1 MIKKVKS
8 ERENKCA
15 NINKYK
21 NSIKILSSENIAITL
36 ISLVITIILL
46 IILAGIV
53 INISIGEN
61 GLFKKAKYA
70 KNEYLNAQSKE
81 EEELNELYKQL
92 GVTENLPENTKETQA
107 GTTVKLPSK
116 WEKYTPA
123 YVTNE
128 KGQEVISSKKVSSV
142 YAVSAGNGETVP
154 IPYVF
159 YYVGGNLGSGVV
171 ISDNKEDK
179 NKYAGESDVPNGVKV
194 ENGKFVDIL
203 KGNQFVFIPCTQSE
217 YHKTNWAN
225 GKQGN
230 VSGVSDCYWGIEI
243 STLELAQI
251 KKYEGFYVGRYEAGL
266 PTSQDGFTGENAFE
280 SALSTT
286 SSTLVGGSTQYNS
299 TKIPIS
305 KAGREPWNFIDY
317 NNSWASAQ
325 KMYTTHSVQS
335 GLITGT
341 QWDVMLNKI
350 VSIDETKN
358 LTDSK
363 TWGNYALGETFNY
376 TGKTAEYNKADNKLY
391 GYGEIEEN
399 KTKMNNSNK
408 LLTTGA
414 SEHNK
419 AYNLYDVAGNL
430 YEWTEESA
438 VISSSLETLATNR
451 IVRGGS
457 FVNTSNSTP
466 VIMRAGNLLGT
477 SSNYFNG
484 FRTVLYII

>member
-1 MIKKVKS
+1 
-8 ERENKCA
+8 
-15 NINKYK
+15 
-21 NSIKILSSENIAITL
+21 
-36 ISLVITIILL
+36 
-46 IILAGIV
+46 
-53 INISIGEN
+53 
-61 GLFKKAKYA
+61 
-70 KNEYLNAQSKE
+70 
-81 EEELNELYKQL
+81 
-92 GVTENLPENTKETQA
+92 
-107 GTTVKLPSK
+107 
-116 WEKYTPA
+116 
-123 YVTNE
+123 
-128 KGQEVISSKKVSSV
+128 
-142 YAVSAGNGETVP
+142 
-154 IPYVF
+154 
-159 YYVGGNLGSGVV
+159 
-171 ISDNKEDK
+171 
-179 NKYAGESDVPNGVKV
+179 
-194 ENGKFVDIL
+194 
-203 KGNQFVFIPCTQSE
+203 
-217 YHKTNWAN
+217 
-225 GKQGN
+225 
-230 VSGVSDCYWGIEI
+230 
-243 STLELAQI
+243 
-251 KKYEGFYVGRYEAGL
+251 
-266 PTSQDGFTGENAFE
+266 
-280 SALSTT
+280 
-286 SSTLVGGSTQYNS
+286 
-299 TKIPIS
+299 
-305 KAGREPWNFIDY
+305 
-317 NNSWASAQ
+317 
-325 KMYTTHSVQS
+325 MYSTHSVQS
-335 GLITGT
+335 GLITET

-466 VIMRAGNLLGT
+466 AIIRAGNLLGT